1 MSSPRPVAL
10 QMCPFMEYLESAL
23 KARFELVRWWELDA
37 AAQGAW
43 LASHA
48 GSVRAIATGAQFGCS
63 NELMAALPA
72 LGIVSVNGVG
82 IDKVDLPFARS
93 RGVRVGNTPGAPTI
107 DTADL
112 AVGLVIDLLRGLPA
126 ADAYVRAGRWPQGD
140 LPLTRRVTGC
150 RFGIVGL
157 GSIGSAVAAR
167 LAPFGPIT
175 YTGPSR
181 KPVAYA
187 YEPDLLTLAR
197 QSDVLVVTC
206 PANAATRHMIGPA
219 VFAALGPKS
228 YLVNVARGSVVD
240 EAALAVALDAGT
252 IAGAALD
259 VYQNEPHVPEPL
271 QQSAKTVLTPHMA
284 SGTVEGRK
292 HMADM
297 MLANLDAYF
306 AGKPLPTAAA

>member
-10 QMCPFMEYLESAL
+10 QLAPFSKYLESAL
-23 KARFELVRWWELDA
+23 NARFEIVRWWEFDSA
-37 AAQGAW
+37 RQRAW

-48 GSVRAIATGAQFGCS
+48 GSVRAVATGAQFGCS
-63 NELMAALPA
+63 NELMASLPA

-82 IDKVDLPFARS
+82 IDKIDLAFARS

-126 ADAYVRAGRWPQGD
+126 ADAYVRAGRWPEGD

-150 RFGIVGL
+150 VFGIVGL

-167 LAPFGPIT
+167 LAPFGPIV
-175 YTGPSR
+175 YTGPNR
-181 KPVAYA
+181 KPVDYA
-187 YEPDLLTLAR
+187 YEPDLLALAK

-206 PANAATRHMIGPA
+206 PANAATRHLIGAA
-219 VFAALGPKS
+219 VFAALGPAS

-240 EAALAVALDAGT
+240 DAALIAALDAGT

-259 VYQNEPHVPEPL
+259 VYQNEPHVPELLRHNP
-271 QQSAKTVLTPHMA
+271 KTVLTPHMA

-306 AGKPLPTAAA
+306 AGTPLPTAVA